1 MAKLVSKTYGEAL
14 FDLGVEEQSLEVLS
28 EEAKA
33 VYEEKA
39 LELFKEELAAL
50 IAEAEELYEN
60 GEVDPAYGIAV
71 KLLNAI
77 TSATTVKEKE
87 NAISSIKTLMSQVG
101 ISSEELN
108 NLLAKGVFT
117 PQVKSRNVPPKYRF
131 SDEFGN
137 SHTWTGQGRTPTIF
151 VECMKREGKNKDD
164 YLI

>member
-1 MAKLVSKTYGEAL
+1 MDFYSTISNIRSLRVACRDLSLQELEAFAKKLNEI
-14 FDLGVEEQSLEVLS
+14 VEERQQED
-28 EEAKA
+28 
-33 VYEEKA
+33 
-39 LELFKEELAAL
+39 EELCR
-50 IAEAEELYEN
+50 
-60 GEVDPAYGIAV
+60 
-71 KLLNAI
+71 KL
-77 TSATTVKEKE
+77 KEKE

>member
-1 MAKLVSKTYGEAL
+1 MDFFSTISNIRSLRAACRDLSLSELEAFANKLNEI
-14 FDLGVEEQSLEVLS
+14 VEERQQED
-28 EEAKA
+28 
-33 VYEEKA
+33 
-39 LELFKEELAAL
+39 EELCR
-50 IAEAEELYEN
+50 
-60 GEVDPAYGIAV
+60 
-71 KLLNAI
+71 KL
-77 TSATTVKEKE
+77 KEKE

-108 NLLAKGVFT
+108 ALLEKGVFT

-151 VECMKREGKNKDD
+151 VECMKREGKNRDD

>member
-1 MAKLVSKTYGEAL
+1 MDFYSTISNIRSLRVACRDLSLQELEAFAKKLNEI
-14 FDLGVEEQSLEVLS
+14 VEERQQED
-28 EEAKA
+28 
-33 VYEEKA
+33 
-39 LELFKEELAAL
+39 EELCR
-50 IAEAEELYEN
+50 
-60 GEVDPAYGIAV
+60 
-71 KLLNAI
+71 KL
-77 TSATTVKEKE
+77 KEKE

-137 SHTWTGQGRTPTIF
+137 PHTWTGQGRTPTIF